1 MRPQAEGVLRLRSA
15 DPAAAPRI
23 DHRYLSA
30 ERDRNRLREAAAT
43 ATELLHR
50 IPAARVSNPM
60 PDSAGPATDMWLR
73 ANLATSQHLSGTC
86 RMGHAGDERAV
97 VDELCRVYGVTGL
110 SVVDLSIVPVLLSR
124 GPQATTVMIAEH
136 AAEYLTA

>member
-1 MRPQAEGVLRLRSA
+1 M
-15 DPAAAPRI
+15 
-23 DHRYLSA
+23 
-30 ERDRNRLREAAAT
+30 
-43 ATELLHR
+43 
-50 IPAARVSNPM
+50 
-60 PDSAGPATDMWLR
+60 
-73 ANLATSQHLSGTC
+73 
-86 RMGHAGDERAV
+86 